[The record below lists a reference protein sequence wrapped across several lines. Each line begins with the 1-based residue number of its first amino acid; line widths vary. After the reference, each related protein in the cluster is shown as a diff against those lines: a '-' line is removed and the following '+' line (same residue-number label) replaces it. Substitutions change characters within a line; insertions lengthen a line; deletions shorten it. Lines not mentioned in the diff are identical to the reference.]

1 MLALCF
7 QHLQRLTGCWATEAA
22 THRSKATQLLQ
33 LEMENGESRDWFH
46 ILESI
51 LLMFTLDVS
60 SVDDMLCTIL
70 MD

>member
-7 QHLQRLTGCWATEAA
+7 QHLNRLTGCWATEAA
-22 THRSKATQLLQ
+22 AHRRKATQLLQ
-33 LEMENGESRDWFH
+33 SELENGEGRNWFH

-60 SVDDMLCTIL
+60 SVDNMLYTIL
-70 MD
+70 MS